1 MFLVCA
7 RRRARV
13 VRREQRCA
21 LRVLNEGPRFEY
33 GRDHPLPAHALHT
46 RHACD
51 RALDRPRWG
60 GARWGTRVPP
70 ARAAPLEVAQRQA
83 AQARAVQV
91 VEDAEDDRLRVP
103 VLKLRRLLRAL

>member
-60 GARWGTRVPP
+60 GAGGGGRGGAGGGAPP
-70 ARAAPLEVAQRQA
+70 GGARALGHRGA
-83 AQARAVQV
+83 ASAGRTA
-91 VEDAEDDRLRVP
+91 
-103 VLKLRRLLRAL
+103 